1 MTINELSHKLDKITD
16 DFASQISAEYPESS
30 QVPAKE
36 QDIGILAH
44 HVHDT
49 LRDFKEAII
58 DYLKQA

>member
-1 MTINELSHKLDKITD
+1 MDINELNQKLDKITD

-44 HVHDT
+44 KLHNT

-58 DYLKQA
+58 DYLKEA

>member
-1 MTINELSHKLDKITD
+1 MNIDDLSRKLDKITD

-44 HVHDT
+44 QVHDT

>member
-1 MTINELSHKLDKITD
+1 MNINELSQKLDKITD
-16 DFASQISAEYPESS
+16 DFASQIKAEYPENS

-44 HVHDT
+44 EVHDT

-58 DYLKQA
+58 EYLKQA